1 MPIIIKCHSCGF
13 ILYQGNELR
22 SIDVVLRQWGY
33 RCPVCMSPLSR
44 KPVGF
49 FVEARNGVV
58 KHYDR
63 DVIGELIIS
72 LLRQSS
78 MTTTEIID
86 SIAKQLNMDI
96 TPPPFRETVREV
108 LLKLERH
115 GVIERVGKRDGKTNG
130 VITWRLKES

>member
-22 SIDVVLRQWGY
+22 SIDAVLRGWGY
-33 RCPVCMSPLSR
+33 RCPVCMSPLSN
-44 KPVGF
+44 KPVRF
-49 FVEARNGVV
+49 FVEARDNVV

-63 DVIGELIIS
+63 DVIRELIIS

-86 SIAKQLNMDI
+86 SIAKQLNMDT
-96 TPPPFRETVREV
+96 TPPLFRETVRKV
-108 LLKLERH
+108 LLKLEKY
-115 GVIERVGKRDGKTNG
+115 GVIERVGKTSGIT
-130 VITWRLKES
+130 TWRLKES